1 MHVVFQEKKAVTK
14 VPIARA
20 HPKSTGTKAAS
31 SLLAKEPPKGKK
43 VCLFGLRL
51 YVLIEQYVS
60 QNIDNSSDD
69 ELNELISAEVQRT
82 EVEASENVP
91 AKLKRKRVMIVV

>member
-1 MHVVFQEKKAVTK
+1 
-14 VPIARA
+14 
-20 HPKSTGTKAAS
+20 
-31 SLLAKEPPKGKK
+31 

-69 ELNELISAEVQRT
+69 EFNELISVEVQHT
-82 EVEASENVP
+82 EIEASENVP
-91 AKLKRKRVMIVV
+91 VKLKRKRVMIVV